1 MLLLAVASFEFSSEC
16 LGIVLPCGTSTPGE
30 AQNLLSLLA
39 VGASDSSSPALT
51 AKEKDALGGGLVK
64 NTVRA
69 AVTSA

>member
-39 VGASDSSSPALT
+39 AGVSDSSSPALT
-51 AKEKDALGGGLVK
+51 AKEKATWREGGW
-64 NTVRA
+64 
-69 AVTSA
+69 